1 MNNDHHAKPYPHLR
15 HGCRTDVGR
24 RRASNEDSLLCLPD
38 QGLYAVADGMGGAQ
52 AGELASKITVDAV
65 QHAFAHFRDE
75 PGVNNLTRKR
85 VLLQNAANKACRK
98 IQEVVRRHSLAQS
111 GSTFAALG
119 FDINQPAQ
127 GMALHAGTA
136 GCTGSATA
144 GWNCSRGITRSSGG
158 ATAPTAR
165 RGITAC

>member
-1 MNNDHHAKPYPHLR
+1 MNNDHHAKPYPTSAWLSH
-15 HGCRTDVGR
+15 R
-24 RRASNEDSLLCLPD
+24 RGKATGKQRGFAALPAGP
-38 QGLYAVADGMGGAQ
+38 GLYAVADGMGGAQ